1 MKKLLIATIT
11 TTLLLGACGNTSGN
25 EEEKKQQT
33 STKTKSNKKEEKQY
47 NKELRNYLSMDLASY
62 EIMFNYIY
70 SNQDGAADPQDIK
83 DAYNQYSNELDEN
96 LKLHKKNIKN
106 LDGKGNEKILN
117 DGFVK
122 MNEIFSNFLSGLAT
136 ELENYQAGKITDEE
150 FDNNIESLQNE
161 LDSQIDKNSNMGEDV
176 SDEEFKKIVGA
187 ELFKEYELVFSKY
200 SDDEIADETEN
211 SAEDNE
217 NDDEDYESSGSMNV
231 VDDFKEVKSED
242 ITYTQQVGSI
252 NVNFKE
258 MKTYTVKVTE
268 ENEYEFENYSVG
280 DTAQVLGIELEL
292 ENTSDLPDEYYVD
305 QAAIVTN
312 NQEQIEPSMVTP
324 NKILKTDLKGKVKS
338 SGMIYYE
345 LESSTATNI
354 TWLDFVLPEKFDD
367 DTMDTTF
374 EEKKLRLEF

>member
-11 TTLLLGACGNTSGN
+11 GTLLLGACGNTSGN

-33 STKTKSNKKEEKQY
+33 TTKTKSNKKEEKQY
-47 NKELRNYLSMDLASY
+47 NKELRNYLSMDLGSY
-62 EIMFNYIY
+62 EIIFNYIY
-70 SNQDGAADPQDIK
+70 SNQDGAADPQDMI
-83 DAYNQYSNELDEN
+83 DAYKQYSNELDEN

-106 LDGKGNEKILN
+106 IEGKGNAKIINDSFIGLN
-117 DGFVK
+117 
-122 MNEIFSNFLSGLAT
+122 ETFSEFLNGIAL
-136 ELENYQAGKITDEE
+136 ELEKFQSEEITEDE
-150 FDNNIESLQNE
+150 FDKNIEDIQSEMENKLNE
-161 LDSQIDKNSNMGEDV
+161 YENIDKDI
-176 SDEEFKKIVGA
+176 SDDEFKKIIGSD
-187 ELFKEYELVFSKY
+187 LFNEYDRVFNKF

-211 SAEDNE
+211 DVE
-217 NDDEDYESSGSMNV
+217 DDEDYESSGSMNV

-242 ITYTQQVGSI
+242 ITYTQQVGSL

-292 ENTSDLPDEYYVD
+292 ENTSDSPDEYYVD
-305 QAAIVTN
+305 QASIVTN

-345 LESSTATNI
+345 LESSTAQDI